1 VGRKNRN
8 YDNDEWFELPTEAYR
23 NESSKIEID
32 DFWLSSAPSNLQKQA
47 MREWFLSRYCDPAV
61 ETPYMSSEGG
71 YIFVHGGPYDPD
83 EVIQDRFHNAVPYRA
98 MKSLINELID
108 RTGSDWAPRDWEDDY
123 FDALDVYVKNSKEPR
138 NLLETRLNQIV
149 EMMSVQGTPQA
160 LTLVEQLS
168 FSSTITAFESYLWE
182 TMSYAVESDPKSL
195 QEVVTKHKAFSDQP
209 MLLGDIYK
217 KLNNIKDTVKGYLQ
231 NLVWHR
237 FDVVAPLMAHGLRVK
252 LPSFKPFI
260 DPVIKRHDIVHRSG
274 FSKTG
279 EPISVSRSEIKTL
292 IETIRTFA
300 DELEHAL
307 SVRNYENTYG
317 ADRFSSSSSD
327 GSDGSDDIPF

>member
-1 VGRKNRN
+1 MGQNNRN
-8 YDNDEWFELPTEAYR
+8 YDNDECFELPIEAYR
-23 NESSKIEID
+23 NESTKIEID
-32 DFWLSSAPSNLQKQA
+32 DHWLKSAPPHLQKQA
-47 MREWFLSRYCDPAV
+47 MQEWFLSRYCDPAI

-83 EVIQDRFHNAVPYRA
+83 EVIQDRFHNSVPYRV
-98 MKSLINELID
+98 MKSLINDLID
-108 RTGSDWAPRDWEDDY
+108 KTGSEWAPRDWEDDY

-138 NLLETRLNQIV
+138 NVLETRLDQII
-149 EMMSVQGTPQA
+149 EILSVQGTPQA
-160 LTLVEQLS
+160 LTLLEQLS
-168 FSSTITAFESYLWE
+168 FSSAITAFESYLWE

-195 QEVVTKHKAFSDQP
+195 QDIVTKHKAFSEQP

-217 KLNNIKDTVKGYLQ
+217 KLDSIKDMVKAYLQ

-260 DPVIKRHDIVHRSG
+260 DAVIKRHDIVHRSG

-279 EPISVSRSEIKTL
+279 EPITVSRAEIKTL
-292 IETIRTFA
+292 IGTIRAFA

-307 SVRNYENTYG
+307 SVRNYEDMYG
-317 ADRFSSSSSD
+317 TERFSSSDSQD
-327 GSDGSDDIPF
+327 LDDIPF